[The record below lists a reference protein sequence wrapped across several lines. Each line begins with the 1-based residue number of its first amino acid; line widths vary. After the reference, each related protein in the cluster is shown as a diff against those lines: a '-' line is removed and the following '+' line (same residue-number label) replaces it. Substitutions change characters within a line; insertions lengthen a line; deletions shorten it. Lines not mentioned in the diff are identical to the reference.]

1 MEYKILEGYSTSV
14 THSAKMKD
22 LEQKVAKVLSASGK
36 TLGGVCVDSDGIP
49 YQAVMSPRIITRT
62 ATSRT
67 VGTEDVSNTKAG
79 GGASRKSKSRKSKKS
94 RRLH

>member
-1 MEYKILEGYSTSV
+1 MDYKILEGYSTTNVSR
-14 THSAKMKD
+14 AKMND

-67 VGTEDVSNTKAG
+67 VGTEDPSNPRAG
-79 GGASRKSKSRKSKKS
+79 GGASRKSKKRKSKKT
-94 RRLH
+94 RKV

>member
-14 THSAKMKD
+14 TQSAKIKD
-22 LEQKVAKVLSASGK
+22 LEQKVAKILSAGGK
-36 TLGGVCVDSDGIP
+36 TLGGVCVNSDGIP
-49 YQAVMSPRIITRT
+49 YQTVMSPRIITRT

-67 VGTEDVSNTKAG
+67 VGTEDPSNPRAG
-79 GGASRKSKSRKSKKS
+79 GGASRKSKPRKSKKS

>member
-14 THSAKMKD
+14 TQSAKIKD
-22 LEQKVAKVLSASGK
+22 LEQKVAKILSAGGK

-67 VGTEDVSNTKAG
+67 VGTEDPSNPRAG
-79 GGASRKSKSRKSKKS
+79 GGASRKSKPRKSKKS

>member
-22 LEQKVAKVLSASGK
+22 LEQKVAKVLSASCK

-49 YQAVMSPRIITRT
+49 YQAVMSPRSITLT

-67 VGTEDVSNTKAG
+67 VGTEDSSNPRAG

-94 RRLH
+94 RKL